1 MLAGISI
8 VVMLTAL
15 APTLN
20 GLKPDTA
27 LGKTLKAQGYV
38 GVPIVQGKWSGWYY
52 LNAKVD
58 DVSTTFI
65 IDTGAAHNCLSKE
78 LAIELGY
85 KLDES
90 TTRRGPF
97 GQTIH
102 EYGKAIPLL
111 VVGGLEFGHG
121 SFLINDMMTP
131 EATRGDAMPKAGH
144 GLLGAPFLTYFS
156 AVIDYQSNTLY
167 LLDPARRTKPLQG
180 HWMAIVGEWQGQSYQ
195 VRSDVSLDI
204 IGATATLS
212 YKNTVTKYLL
222 RLDAHGH
229 SNHLNLIRVGHGVKP
244 AIYKLDGN
252 TLTIAGQLFDDNL
265 PLAKRPQSFTTTSE
279 SRYAVMI
286 FRKIT
291 KIVKTA
297 PDRIEPI
304 VDKITMVSLKRIMP
318 DGTAVTYHGPFNEPM
333 TFTSRFKTMIVTLS
347 DGRTMTHTYHSNGSV
362 EMKFGQAPD

>member
-58 DVSTTFI
+58 DISTTFI

-90 TTRRGPF
+90 TTRQGPF

-111 VVGGLEFGHG
+111 VVGGLEFGQG
-121 SFLINDMMTP
+121 IFLINDMMTP

-167 LLDPARRTKPLQG
+167 LLDPARRTKPFA
-180 HWMAIVGEWQGQSYQ
+180 WA
-195 VRSDVSLDI
+195 
-204 IGATATLS
+204 
-212 YKNTVTKYLL
+212 
-222 RLDAHGH
+222 
-229 SNHLNLIRVGHGVKP
+229 
-244 AIYKLDGN
+244 LDGHCWGMARRIISG
-252 TLTIAGQLFDDNL
+252 TLRCFTRHCRCHRNALIQKYSDQIPPSVGCSW
-265 PLAKRPQSFTTTSE
+265 PLESPQSDTSWSWCE
-279 SRYAVMI
+279 AGHLQARRQHAYHCRAVV
-286 FRKIT
+286 R
-291 KIVKTA
+291 
-297 PDRIEPI
+297 
-304 VDKITMVSLKRIMP
+304 
-318 DGTAVTYHGPFNEPM
+318 
-333 TFTSRFKTMIVTLS
+333 
-347 DGRTMTHTYHSNGSV
+347 
-362 EMKFGQAPD
+362 